1 MEPFHI
7 FTTLRYDAKLEALHN
22 DPNFAHAGWNYRRAS
37 SCYMLDFHRDRM
49 LRAAT
54 YWDWTAAL
62 GVLSGDAALARL
74 ETAVLQAVTAA
85 GRSGEYARVRIL
97 VGQDGQIEVEASGE
111 TEKQMEDLFP
121 RGLAAPVEAA
131 GGGMAGAPS
140 PTFTVFLD
148 GDETEKSEFTH
159 YKTTRRAMYNGARER
174 AGIKLGEPKE
184 VLLAADDGGVM
195 EGSVTTPY
203 FWRQESGYAVEEA
216 VPSSSL
222 VDGEL
227 IWLSNGAKGFLLGKL
242 QGKV

>member
-97 VGQDGQIEVEASGE
+97 VAQDGQIEVEASGE

-121 RGLAAPVEAA
+121 RGLAAP
-131 GGGMAGAPS
+131 AGAPS

-148 GDETEKSEFTH
+148 GDDTEKSEFTH

-203 FWRQESGYAVEEA
+203 FWRQERWVTPPVRARWGLEGDSGGQ
-216 VPSSSL
+216 
-222 VDGEL
+222 DGTTRRWALER
-227 IWLSNGAKGFLLGKL
+227 
-242 QGKV
+242 